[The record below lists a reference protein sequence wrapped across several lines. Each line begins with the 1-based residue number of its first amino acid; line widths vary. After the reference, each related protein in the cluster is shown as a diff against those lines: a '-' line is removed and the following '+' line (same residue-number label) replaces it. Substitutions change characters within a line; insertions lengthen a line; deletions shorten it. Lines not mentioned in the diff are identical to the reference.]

1 MEIGKGKLGPNE
13 NKYWREHLYHLCSR
27 MNGSLPAILVEEI
40 FGKKPFAKISSVTF
54 LLLEISLIWK
64 L

>member
-1 MEIGKGKLGPNE
+1 
-13 NKYWREHLYHLCSR
+13 

-54 LLLEISLIWK
+54 LLLEISLVKIFFSSYK
-64 L
+64 VLPRGTLPPFGTL